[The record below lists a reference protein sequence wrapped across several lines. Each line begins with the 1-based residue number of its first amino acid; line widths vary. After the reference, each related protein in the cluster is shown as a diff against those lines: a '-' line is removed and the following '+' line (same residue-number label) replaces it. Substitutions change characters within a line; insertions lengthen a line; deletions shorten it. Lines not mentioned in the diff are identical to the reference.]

1 MLGYSSK
8 GDVSDRVRL
17 ESIFRSRFSSP
28 NIEDEYSYNLSYL
41 ISHNM
46 FGSTTVTTQP
56 NKHKDLGCRK
66 VECRIHNNFSSV
78 GKYISQLDD
87 VPVKQLVEFNHDSSR
102 NRHFLNGNGKC
113 ACAQREKEH
122 YDEKDL
128 FPSCRLRNKNHESG
142 GTLERKQ
149 MARKAFVSAHQPSDS
164 PYPGLHIYVT
174 ESPPRPFYEVMSS
187 MQTHAQ
193 YPRKTVACDP
203 IKSKPKPTTRQR
215 RLSDKKPDPS
225 VHERL
230 PQSIKNMTSSCLEAK
245 SIPSVASRIEALFS
259 TMQLH
264 DEYESSDSL
273 NGKSFPVRDQGLAP
287 NPVEET
293 NEYCFTCCKR
303 TYAVDR
309 IVIGDRTYHKGCFRC
324 TTCQRTLLPG
334 TFASLDGVILC
345 KPHYVEQFRRTGRY
359 EVRKSSIFE
368 LPDQH
373 EGPMTLESD
382 SSSHSN
388 STGPRSLEKHSS
400 MFRRISPFSL
410 SSNRAGQAN
419 RFLLNHN

>member
-1 MLGYSSK
+1 MMGFSSK
-8 GDVSDRVRL
+8 GDISDRVML

-46 FGSTTVTTQP
+46 FGSTTVSTQP
-56 NKHKDLGCRK
+56 TKHKDFGFHKVACRA
-66 VECRIHNNFSSV
+66 HTNFSTM
-78 GKYISQLDD
+78 GNYISQMDD
-87 VPVKQLVEFNHDSSR
+87 VPVKQPAESTVNHDSPR
-102 NRHFLNGNGKC
+102 NCHLINGNGKC
-113 ACAQREKEH
+113 ACVQPDKEH
-122 YDEKDL
+122 YDERDF
-128 FPSCRLRNKNHESG
+128 FPSCRLRTKNHENG
-142 GTLERKQ
+142 GTVERKQ
-149 MARKAFVSAHQPSDS
+149 VARKAFVSAHQPSES
-164 PYPGLHIYVT
+164 SYPGLHIYVT
-174 ESPPRPFYEVMSS
+174 ESPPRQFYQVMSS

-203 IKSKPKPTTRQR
+203 IKSRPKPTTRQR
-215 RLSDKKPDPS
+215 KLSDKKPDSS
-225 VHERL
+225 VQERL
-230 PQSIKNMTSSCLEAK
+230 PQSVKNLSSSFLEAK

-273 NGKSFPVRDQGLAP
+273 NGKSCPVRDQGLAP
-287 NPVEET
+287 NIVEET

-359 EVRKSSIFE
+359 EVHKSSIKC
-368 LPDQH
+368 D
-373 EGPMTLESD
+373 ESEAT
-382 SSSHSN
+382 SAGN
-388 STGPRSLEKHSS
+388 
-400 MFRRISPFSL
+400 ISCEE
-410 SSNRAGQAN
+410 
-419 RFLLNHN
+419 

>member
-8 GDVSDRVRL
+8 GDISDRARL

-46 FGSTTVTTQP
+46 FGATTVSTQP
-56 NKHKDLGCRK
+56 TKHKDFGFRK
-66 VECRIHNNFSSV
+66 VECRAHDNFSTI
-78 GKYISQLDD
+78 GKYINQLDD
-87 VPVKQLVEFNHDSSR
+87 VPVKQLAESTVNHDSSR
-102 NRHFLNGNGKC
+102 NGQVINGSGKC
-113 ACAQREKEH
+113 ACAQPDKQH
-122 YDEKDL
+122 YEERDF
-128 FPSCRLRNKNHESG
+128 FPSCRLRTKNHESG
-142 GTLERKQ
+142 VNVERKQ
-149 MARKAFVSAHQPSDS
+149 VARKAFVSAHQPSES
-164 PYPGLHIYVT
+164 SYPGLHIYVT

-187 MQTHAQ
+187 MRSHAQ

-203 IKSKPKPTTRQR
+203 IKSRPKPTTRQR
-215 RLSDKKPDPS
+215 RLSDKKLDSS
-225 VHERL
+225 VQEWL
-230 PQSIKNMTSSCLEAK
+230 PQSVKNLSSSCLEAK

-264 DEYESSDSL
+264 DECESSDSL

-287 NPVEET
+287 NLAEERVDKIATIRLQRSATFTANRRKEFSNASQQTKT

-359 EVRKSSIFE
+359 EVRKSSIRC
-368 LPDQH
+368 D
-373 EGPMTLESD
+373 ESEPT
-382 SSSHSN
+382 SAGN
-388 STGPRSLEKHSS
+388 
-400 MFRRISPFSL
+400 ISCEE
-410 SSNRAGQAN
+410 
-419 RFLLNHN
+419 